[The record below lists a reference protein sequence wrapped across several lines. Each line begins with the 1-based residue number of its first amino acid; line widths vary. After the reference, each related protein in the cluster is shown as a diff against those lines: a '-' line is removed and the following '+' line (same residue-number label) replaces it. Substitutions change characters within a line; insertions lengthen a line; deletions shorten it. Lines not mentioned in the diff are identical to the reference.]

1 MYESEFQEYK
11 AQRIKIRDQYW
22 LDFLI
27 NEDVEVGGPTSFSG
41 GNMLES
47 ENNDHVTG
55 SRDQFLPDMWESDGR
70 LDHVTIE
77 SHDLGH
83 EGNR

>member
-1 MYESEFQEYK
+1 
-11 AQRIKIRDQYW
+11 
-22 LDFLI
+22 
-27 NEDVEVGGPTSFSG
+27 
-41 GNMLES
+41 MLES
-47 ENNDHVTG
+47 ENNNHVTE

-83 EGNR
+83 EGIGDDNCRSPTADC